1 MTISE
6 EKRQALAEYLRELAD
21 VVRLGDDREV

>member
-1 MTISE
+1 MAISE
-6 EKRQALAEYLRELAD
+6 EKRRALAESLRELAD

>member
-1 MTISE
+1 MISD
-6 EKRQALAEYLRELAD
+6 EKRQALAESLRELAD